1 MPNSRN
7 QDRGLEDS
15 IRILADLETR
25 RRGALAEG
33 PHADILK
40 FARRVGD
47 QFFRLLHERQIDPDL
62 SKHEGITLGLC
73 VRALTTFYAIV
84 DMLEMSLSLQAL
96 AIHRS
101 LFDLMLQSRWLQQ
114 DPSRCDRYIDY
125 DTLHRWY
132 YLVYISRWGDI
143 EDEGLRSELL
153 VKLAE
158 LSRKYGA
165 VGDDVTDED
174 FEADAD
180 RLINRL
186 RNQHFSGGATGTWY
200 GKPTADLVGDV
211 GKAFPAGG
219 KFDSGA
225 EYLQY
230 LYRVVFGLASAQ
242 LHPTPRVTGEVFFP
256 TNDGLR
262 IQIGPDPH
270 WTEQV
275 VSTSFPFLH
284 WTFEPLDELFDL
296 QMAQKLE
303 PLFEEHRKVMPPSD
317 GNSPA

>member
-1 MPNSRN
+1 MPNPSH
-7 QDRGLEDS
+7 QDRRFEES
-15 IRILADLETR
+15 IRILGDLETR
-25 RRGALAEG
+25 RQGALHKA

-47 QFFRLLHERQIDPDL
+47 EFLRLLHDRQIDPNL

-84 DMLEMSLSLQAL
+84 DMLELSLSLQAL

-132 YLVYISRWGDI
+132 YLKYISQWGDI
-143 EDEGLRSELL
+143 EDEKLRSELL
-153 VKLAE
+153 AKLAQ
-158 LSRKYGA
+158 LARKYGVIGA
-165 VGDDVTDED
+165 DVTDED
-174 FEADAD
+174 FEADSD
-180 RLINRL
+180 QLITRL
-186 RNQHFSGGATGTWY
+186 RNQHFGGGATGTWY
-200 GKPTADLVGDV
+200 GKPTADLVSEV
-211 GKAFPAGG
+211 GNTFPAGG
-219 KFDSGA
+219 KLDSGA
-225 EYLQY
+225 EHLEY

-256 TNDGLR
+256 TKDGLK
-262 IQIGPDPH
+262 IQIGPYPR
-270 WTEQV
+270 WTKQV

-284 WTFEPLDELFDL
+284 WTFEPLDDLVDL

-303 PLFEEHRKVMPPSD
+303 PLFEEHRRVMPPSD
-317 GNSPA
+317 QS